1 MVDERAADPSVT
13 LREIAPAAFLPPA
26 LFALGQ
32 GAIAPVVVITAQ
44 ELGATAATAAL
55 VVAIAGLGQLIADIP
70 AGALAARFGERPA
83 MVAASIL
90 TAASLAV
97 CMWAPNLPVFAA
109 AMFATGAGT
118 AVWQLARQSYV
129 TAMVPFHLRGRAMST
144 LGGVYRIGLFVGPFL
159 GGAVVHLTGQAGAY
173 GVHLVAALA
182 AGVVLLLVSDL
193 PKRPA
198 EPALTA
204 TPRPAKGAGFAQVL
218 RSERPTFRTIG
229 FAVLLV
235 SAVRASRQVV
245 LPLWGVHLG
254 LSAATIAVIFG
265 VSGAVDMLLFY
276 PAGRVLDRYGRVWGA
291 VPTMI
296 VLGVA
301 HIVLPLAGS
310 AVALTLV
317 GVLLGIGNGLGS
329 GIVMTLGA
337 DLAPPDDRPVFFG
350 IWRLMSDAGN
360 GAGPFAVAGITAVA
374 SLAAACVAMG
384 AVGFAGAALL
394 GYWIPRRG
402 RPIG

>member
-1 MVDERAADPSVT
+1 VVDERAADPSVT

-159 GGAVVHLTGQAGAY
+159 GALVGELLHGRELHQAAKVGFGTWMGIVFAVVLKLGLAFAML
-173 GVHLVAALA
+173 GVFALA
-182 AGVVLLLVSDL
+182 WFL
-193 PKRPA
+193 
-198 EPALTA
+198 
-204 TPRPAKGAGFAQVL
+204 
-218 RSERPTFRTIG
+218 
-229 FAVLLV
+229 
-235 SAVRASRQVV
+235 
-245 LPLWGVHLG
+245 
-254 LSAATIAVIFG
+254 
-265 VSGAVDMLLFY
+265 
-276 PAGRVLDRYGRVWGA
+276 
-291 VPTMI
+291 
-296 VLGVA
+296 
-301 HIVLPLAGS
+301 
-310 AVALTLV
+310 
-317 GVLLGIGNGLGS
+317 
-329 GIVMTLGA
+329 
-337 DLAPPDDRPVFFG
+337 
-350 IWRLMSDAGN
+350 
-360 GAGPFAVAGITAVA
+360 
-374 SLAAACVAMG
+374 
-384 AVGFAGAALL
+384 
-394 GYWIPRRG
+394 
-402 RPIG
+402 